1 MESET
6 CRVCGGDGRI
16 TNSFGG
22 SSTACPACRGS
33 GRRNDEPLFRDVTRT
48 KPSHYQTNNRTA
60 REAKPTWPSSSTG
73 TQLATLVKSSNH
85 PEETKTRLIREI
97 IEHEETHG
105 TVTKTFMRKLQK
117 QL

>member
-22 SSTACPACRGS
+22 SSTACPSCRGT
-33 GRRNDEPLFRDVTRT
+33 GRRSNEPLFRDVTRT
-48 KPSHYQTNNRTA
+48 KPAPQVTNRIVRDA
-60 REAKPTWPSSSTG
+60 RPAWPISSTG
-73 TQLATLVKSSNH
+73 IQLATLVKNSAHS
-85 PEETKTRLIREI
+85 EETKARHIREI